1 MNKSKYNKLTSRL
14 DPIADGEVL
23 RVRKEVD
30 AL

>member
-1 MNKSKYNKLTSRL
+1 MNKSKHIKLTSRL